1 MLKMENV
8 LFLWIQENISNSIP
22 MSQNCITNQAIV
34 IYQKIKKE
42 LTDLTEYEKNQL
54 ELVDAGRY
62 SVKLRDILNTIETDT
77 LVLKIDIEGYECKVT
92 TTTKD
97 SVDAKVERAIF

>member
-1 MLKMENV
+1 MKTEADLAD
-8 LFLWIQENISNSIP
+8 LSD
-22 MSQNCITNQAIV
+22 
-34 IYQKIKKE
+34 
-42 LTDLTEYEKNQL
+42 TDKTQMVN
-54 ELVDAGRY
+54 ATRY

-97 SVDAKVERAIF
+97 SVDAKVDRAIF

>member
-1 MLKMENV
+1 MFSDEYRR
-8 LFLWIQENISNSIP
+8 LF
-22 MSQNCITNQAIV
+22 A
-34 IYQKIKKE
+34 YRKKFNPGMTVMKTEAE
-42 LTDLTEYEKNQL
+42 LE
-54 ELVDAGRY
+54 ELSEMDKTQMVTASRY

-77 LVLKIDIEGYECKVT
+77 LVLKIDIEGFECKVT